1 MKKIILSIAL
11 IALIA
16 GCSDNNPVT
25 TDKLESG
32 LIIQVTYLNNGEQ
45 NENYTCNTVEYSG
58 NSEGTYELRIDDLL
72 IIPADSL
79 IYFKIKNG
87 N

>member
-1 MKKIILSIAL
+1 MKKLILSIAL

-32 LIIQVTYLNNGEQ
+32 LAIQVTYLNNGEQ
-45 NENYTCNTVEYSG
+45 NE
-58 NSEGTYELRIDDLL
+58 R
-72 IIPADSL
+72 
-79 IYFKIKNG
+79 
-87 N
+87 